1 MKLEGRVAVITGAA
15 RGIGFAH
22 ARRLAKEGATIIIN
36 DLRDAK
42 GDEAVEAIR
51 REGGTA
57 HFIAGDVTKKAEMDA
72 LMDEI
77 VKRCGRL
84 DICVANAGINITGPF
99 LDVTV
104 EDFDRVMEVNVK
116 GVFLS
121 CQAAAKRMIACG
133 NGGSIIT
140 MASTNATVVNLDQVP
155 YPTSKGGVV
164 LLTRVMAISLADYG
178 IRANVI
184 APGSINAPMLHQVI
198 GGAKG
203 LEVVYRRTALRRLAE
218 VEEIAAV
225 CAFLAS
231 DDAGYITGQT
241 IYVDGGRLALN
252 LLMPEQ
258 RAAGTGD

>member
-1 MKLEGRVAVITGAA
+1 MKLQGRVAVITGSA
-15 RGIGFAH
+15 RGIGLAH
-22 ARRLAKEGATIIIN
+22 ARRLAKEGAAIVIN
-36 DLRDAK
+36 DLKDSK
-42 GDEAVEAIR
+42 GEEAADAIR
-51 REGGTA
+51 REGGVA
-57 HFIAGDVTKKAEMDA
+57 FFIPGDVTNKAEMDA
-72 LMDEI
+72 LMDEA
-77 VKRCGRL
+77 VAKCGRL

-99 LDVTV
+99 LDIRE
-104 EDFDRVMEVNVK
+104 EDFDRVMAVNVK

-121 CQAAAKRMIACG
+121 CQAAAKRMIRCG

-140 MASTNATVVNLDQVP
+140 MASTNATVVNPDQIP

-164 LLTRVMAISLADYG
+164 LLTRVMAIALADHG

-198 GGAKG
+198 GGQKG

-218 VEEIAAV
+218 VEEIANV

-231 DDAGYITGQT
+231 DDASYITGQT

-252 LLMPEQ
+252 LLMPERQ
-258 RAAGTGD
+258 TGGQE